1 MKPTQNK
8 SVILT
13 YIALSVA
20 IMIGGGFAILQFS
33 LFFPFP
39 GTKYMFMSPF
49 LSIIIYVLL
58 FKVPHPFTALKFGL
72 VFGFI
77 MFLINA
83 YMGLAILITALV
95 TELAVFLTPQNRYKP
110 FFAAISFSATTTMSA
125 LFVSKYLIGGIFLE
139 IPFFYIVIA
148 GFISMLGGL
157 LGTFIARRI
166 LLHSKLYQN

>member
-8 SVILT
+8 STTLT

-33 LFFPFP
+33 MFFPFP

-49 LSIIIYVLL
+49 LSTIIYVLL
-58 FKVPHPFTALKFGL
+58 FKVPKPFTALKFGL

-83 YMGLAILITALV
+83 YMGLAILLTALF
-95 TELAVFLTPQNRYKP
+95 TELAVFLSPHHRLKP
-110 FFAAISFSATTTMSA
+110 FFGGISFSATTTMSA
-125 LFVSKYLIGGIFLE
+125 LFVSKYLIGGVFQE
-139 IPFFYIVIA
+139 IPFLYVLIA
-148 GFISMLGGL
+148 GLISMLGGIF
-157 LGTFIARRI
+157 GTFMARRI
-166 LLHSKLYQN
+166 ILHAKLYQH